1 MTLSLQGQSAHL
13 VQLVEQ
19 VRPIGGEKELL
30 GILKLAQLHCH
41 QAQLRIWLMHT
52 SKLPLQSIDQTC
64 HKIEQRLPCILHV

>member
-1 MTLSLQGQSAHL
+1 MTLSLQGKSAHL

-52 SKLPLQSIDQTC
+52 SKLPVQSMDQAC
-64 HKIEQRLPCILHV
+64 PQIVHRLPCILHV